1 MAPSVHAR
9 LAIIRHGPTEWNA
22 EGRIQGH
29 TDIPLSAAGR
39 AAVAG
44 WRVPGELAGFRW
56 LASPL
61 KRALETARLLGAE
74 PAIEPRLAEMNY
86 GQWEGHRIDDLRAEQ
101 GDAMAENER
110 RGLDMRPPGG
120 ESPRDLQQRLKPWLS
135 EVGALGEPTVAVA
148 HNGVL
153 RAVYSLASGWDMKDK
168 PANKLKPACA
178 HLFRVDTGGEP
189 TIERLKIPL
198 DDRRDGR

>member
-1 MAPSVHAR
+1 MRTR
-9 LAIIRHGPTEWNA
+9 LAIIRHGPTEWNS

-29 TDIPLSAAGR
+29 TDISLSAAGR

-74 PAIEPRLAEMNY
+74 PAIEPRLAEMNH
-86 GQWEGHRIDDLRAEQ
+86 GQWEGHRIDDLRAEL
-101 GDAMAENER
+101 GDAMAEIER

-120 ESPRDLQQRLKPWLS
+120 ESPRDLQQRLKPWLA

-153 RAVYSLASGWDMKDK
+153 RAVYSLASGWDMRDK
-168 PANKLKPACA
+168 PADKLRPAAA
-178 HLFRVDTGGEP
+178 HLFGLGPGGEP
-189 TIERLKIPL
+189 TIERLNIPL
-198 DDRRDGR
+198 DGEGNGR